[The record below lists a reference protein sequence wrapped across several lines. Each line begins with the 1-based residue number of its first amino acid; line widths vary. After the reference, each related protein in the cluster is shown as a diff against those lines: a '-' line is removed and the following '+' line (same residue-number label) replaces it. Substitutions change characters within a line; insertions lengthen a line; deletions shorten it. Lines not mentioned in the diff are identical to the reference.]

1 MQGFDAIYTK
11 LARPAGKARRARRGE
26 FEVRNSRFSERRTQN
41 VEPRV
46 APVAHVLP
54 VSRTLHA
61 QVRRVRDYGRGAPC
75 GFS

>member
-11 LARPAGKARRARRGE
+11 LARPAGKAGRARRGE

-46 APVAHVLP
+46 APVLP

>member
-1 MQGFDAIYTK
+1 MQGFDAIYVTRNLRDLREK
-11 LARPAGKARRARRGE
+11 RDERDGE
-26 FEVRNSRFSERRTQN
+26 SSRSEIQDFQN
-41 VEPRV
+41 VEPHV

-54 VSRTLHA
+54 VSRILHA